1 MKKLLPLGAIAA
13 GIFILTRYLSGRK
26 TAMENLRVVPV
37 SISIDS
43 ARSRNTFFTQLFYRV
58 KLNLIN
64 NEAQPVIVRGID
76 LNIFYKSKQ
85 VGKIIRD
92 QDFIIPGR
100 GAQIVEMDASISA
113 SDIITS
119 IVDIA
124 QNIRNLSKIEFTIN
138 GFVDTDLGRIPVN
151 FKRNINA

>member
-37 SISIDS
+37 SIAIDS

-76 LNIFYKSKQ
+76 LNVYYKNNQ

-92 QDFIIPGR
+92 QDFIVPGR
-100 GAQIVEMDASISA
+100 GAQVVEMEATISA

-138 GFVDTDLGRIPVN
+138 GFVDTDLGRISVN
-151 FKRNINA
+151 FKQNINA

>member
-1 MKKLLPLGAIAA
+1 MKKFLPLGAIAA
-13 GIFILTRYLSGRK
+13 GIFILTRYLTGRK

-43 ARSRNTFFTQLFYRV
+43 ARSRDTFFSQLYYRV

-64 NEAQPVIVRGID
+64 QEQQPVIVREID
-76 LNIFYKSKQ
+76 LNVNYKGRQ
-85 VGKIIRD
+85 IGKIVRD
-92 QDFIIPGR
+92 ADFIVPGR
-100 GAQIVEMDASISA
+100 GQQVVEMDASISA

-119 IVDIA
+119 IVDLA
-124 QNIRNLSKIEFTIN
+124 RNIRNLSNIEFTVN

-151 FKRNINA
+151 FKRKINA

>member
-1 MKKLLPLGAIAA
+1 MKKLLPFGAIAA
-13 GIFILTRYLSGRK
+13 GIFILTRYLKGRK

-58 KLNLIN
+58 KLNMIN

-76 LNIFYKSKQ
+76 LNVFYKNKQ
-85 VGKIIRD
+85 IGKIIREP
-92 QDFIIPGR
+92 DFIVPGR
-100 GAQIVEMDASISA
+100 GQQLVEMEATISA

-119 IVDIA
+119 IVDLA
-124 QNIRNLSKIEFTIN
+124 KNIRSLGNIEFTIQ
-138 GFVDTDLGRIPVN
+138 GFVDTDLGRINVN
-151 FKRNINA
+151 FKRSLNA

>member
-1 MKKLLPLGAIAA
+1 MKKFLPLGAIAA
-13 GIFILTRYLSGRK
+13 GIFILTRYLKGRK

-43 ARSRNTFFTQLFYRV
+43 ARSRDTFFSQLYYRV

-64 NEAQPVIVRGID
+64 QEQQPVIVREID
-76 LNIFYKSKQ
+76 LNVNYKGRQ
-85 VGKIIRD
+85 IGKIVRD
-92 QDFIIPGR
+92 ADFIVPGR
-100 GAQIVEMDASISA
+100 GQQVIEMDASISA

-119 IVDIA
+119 IVELA
-124 QNIRNLSKIEFTIN
+124 RNIRNLSNIEFTIN

-151 FKRNINA
+151 FKRKINA

>member
-13 GIFILTRYLSGRK
+13 GIFILTRYLKGRK

-37 SISIDS
+37 SIAIDS
-43 ARSRNTFFTQLFYRV
+43 ARSRDTFFSQLYYRV

-64 NEAQPVIVRGID
+64 QEQQPVIVREID
-76 LNIFYKSKQ
+76 LNVNYKGRQ
-85 VGKIIRD
+85 IGKIVRD
-92 QDFIIPGR
+92 ADFIIPGR
-100 GAQIVEMDASISA
+100 GQQVIEMDASISA

-119 IVDIA
+119 IVDLA
-124 QNIRNLSKIEFTIN
+124 RNIRNLSNIEFTIN

-151 FKRNINA
+151 FKRKINA

>member
-13 GIFILTRYLSGRK
+13 GIFILTRYLTGRK

-43 ARSRNTFFTQLFYRV
+43 ARSRDTFFSQLYYRV

-64 NEAQPVIVRGID
+64 QEQQPVIVREID
-76 LNIFYKSKQ
+76 LNVNYKGRQ
-85 VGKIIRD
+85 IGKIVRD
-92 QDFIIPGR
+92 ADFIVPGR
-100 GAQIVEMDASISA
+100 GQQVIEMDASISA

-119 IVDIA
+119 VVDLA
-124 QNIRNLSKIEFTIN
+124 RNIRNLSNIEFTIN

-151 FKRNINA
+151 FKRKINA

>member
-13 GIFILTRYLSGRK
+13 GIFILTRYLKGRK

-37 SISIDS
+37 SIAIDS
-43 ARSRNTFFTQLFYRV
+43 ARSRDTFFSQLYYRV
-58 KLNLIN
+58 KLNLVN
-64 NEAQPVIVRGID
+64 QEQQPVIVREID
-76 LNIFYKSKQ
+76 LDVNYKGRQ
-85 VGKIIRD
+85 IGKIVRD
-92 QDFIIPGR
+92 ADFIIPGR
-100 GAQIVEMDASISA
+100 GQQVIEMDASISA

-124 QNIRNLSKIEFTIN
+124 RNIRNLSNIEFTVN

-151 FKRNINA
+151 FKRKINA